1 MASLATNDGDEYPLS
16 SDGSDDGDDYNET
29 SFMSRMSSTTTENE
43 EDDQGLDRIRML
55 MLNYYGN
62 EGFDEDEEE
71 DEEAKMHDID
81 GENFDVD
88 VYLNN
93 LLKTETLPNLLKRSE
108 ELRKETRTLDSD
120 MQNMV
125 YENYSKFIRAT
136 DTIRTMKTD
145 VTVIETEL
153 DKLMLGMETLG
164 KNSGERVWNYEMRW
178 MFVIKIYWDG
188 KLGV

>member
-1 MASLATNDGDEYPLS
+1 MMATSTLS

-93 LLKTETLPNLLKRSE
+93 LLKTETFQICSNAPRNFGRKPELLIA
-108 ELRKETRTLDSD
+108 TCRTW
-120 MQNMV
+120 
-125 YENYSKFIRAT
+125 Y
-136 DTIRTMKTD
+136 MKI
-145 VTVIETEL
+145 TV
-153 DKLMLGMETLG
+153 
-164 KNSGERVWNYEMRW
+164 NSYVQQILY
-178 MFVIKIYWDG
+178 V
-188 KLGV
+188 L

>member
-1 MASLATNDGDEYPLS
+1 
-16 SDGSDDGDDYNET
+16 
-29 SFMSRMSSTTTENE
+29 
-43 EDDQGLDRIRML
+43 ML

-108 ELRKETRTLDSD
+108 ELRRKPELPIATCRTW
-120 MQNMV
+120 
-125 YENYSKFIRAT
+125 Y
-136 DTIRTMKTD
+136 MKI
-145 VTVIETEL
+145 TV
-153 DKLMLGMETLG
+153 
-164 KNSGERVWNYEMRW
+164 NSYVQQILY
-178 MFVIKIYWDG
+178 V
-188 KLGV
+188 L